1 MWGWIKPILDSL
13 LEFLCAKAKEPSIAV
28 DAPPNPVGLRDRF
41 IERVRRVAS
50 GLRSRG
56 NSSPDC

>member
-13 LEFLCAKAKEPSIAV
+13 LEFLSVQAKKPSIAV

-41 IERVRRVAS
+41 VERVRRFAS
-50 GLRSRG
+50 DLRSGG
-56 NSSPDC
+56 NSGPDC

>member
-13 LEFLCAKAKEPSIAV
+13 LEFLCAKAKEPSTAV

-41 IERVRRVAS
+41 IERVRRIAS
-50 GLRSRG
+50 DLRAGGDSG
-56 NSSPDC
+56 PDC

>member
-13 LEFLCAKAKEPSIAV
+13 LEFLCAKAKEPSTAV

-41 IERVRRVAS
+41 VERVRRYYRDIRA
-50 GLRSRG
+50 GG
-56 NSSPDC
+56 DSSTDC